1 MSFALPITIAILA
14 LVSILLSP
22 KARSESGFFAGLSP
36 NGVSPGLLTMIL
48 SQVTTWIFARSLL
61 NAAILGFYYGIWGT
75 IAYAAYYLSFLTGG
89 LIVDS
94 LRFKH
99 GFNSIQDFLRDRFG
113 SVGTRCY
120 NFVIGLRL
128 VSEVFANIL
137 VIGILFGSAGSSAY
151 TIAVM
156 AFAAITL
163 LYSMLGGLHASL
175 RTDVFQMVVFIAVL
189 VTLVFMVFSDGLVS
203 VESLFATPFVI
214 SEPGPILLLVAL
226 LQIWSYP
233 MHDPVMMDRGFIA
246 DRETTRLSFIHAGWI
261 SVLCILVFGSFGV
274 IAGANAEAG
283 EAMNAVLN
291 RLLGEMPM
299 FLFNAA
305 LVISAMSTLDST
317 LSSSAKLVAV
327 DMRVVKPTIQNG
339 RIVMVM
345 FMLLGLAMVFFGNKD
360 LFSAVAV
367 SGTASMYLAPV
378 VFFSLWAGVRD
389 IPVWSYAGAFTLA
402 VGGALL
408 YFMESSG
415 HSQWLGDAHKYTKL
429 LWICLTVLGGGILL
443 FFIGGATR
451 QTSAVQ
457 TAA

>member
-1 MSFALPITIAILA
+1 
-14 LVSILLSP
+14 
-22 KARSESGFFAGLSP
+22 
-36 NGVSPGLLTMIL
+36 
-48 SQVTTWIFARSLL
+48 
-61 NAAILGFYYGIWGT
+61 
-75 IAYAAYYLSFLTGG
+75 
-89 LIVDS
+89 
-94 LRFKH
+94 
-99 GFNSIQDFLRDRFG
+99 
-113 SVGTRCY
+113 
-120 NFVIGLRL
+120 
-128 VSEVFANIL
+128 
-137 VIGILFGSAGSSAY
+137 
-151 TIAVM
+151 
-156 AFAAITL
+156 
-163 LYSMLGGLHASL
+163 
-175 RTDVFQMVVFIAVL
+175 
-189 VTLVFMVFSDGLVS
+189 
-203 VESLFATPFVI
+203 
-214 SEPGPILLLVAL
+214 
-226 LQIWSYP
+226 